1 MKKITFIGLGVM
13 GFPMAGHLS
22 KKGHDITVFNRSEE
36 KSKLWVNQ
44 HVGNYSTSIR
54 EAVTGSDIVF
64 SCVGNDSDLREIT
77 LGNDKAFSAMK
88 SGSFFVDHTT
98 TSSDIAVELHEKAKE
113 SGLHFLDAPVSGGE
127 VGAVKGELT
136 VMIGGENLIFDKI
149 KPIIEGYAKN
159 VTLIGGPGKGQLAK
173 MVNQICIA
181 GLIQALSEAIS
192 FSEKSGLDSKKVLQ
206 AISEGAA
213 GSWQLTNRGGSMID
227 RKFDFG
233 FAVKLMRKDLG
244 ICLDHANNTNISLP
258 VTSIVNQFYAE
269 VERNGGSKFD
279 TSSLLTRFD
288 YRD

>member
-22 KKGHDITVFNRSEE
+22 KQGYEVVVHNRSEE
-36 KSKLWVNQ
+36 KSKQWINQ
-44 HVGNYSTSIR
+44 NAGTYSTSIK

-64 SCVGNDSDLREIT
+64 SCVGNDMDLRDIT
-77 LGNDKAFSAMK
+77 VGIDKAFSAMK
-88 SGSFFVDHTT
+88 VGSMFVDHTT
-98 TSSDIAVELHEKAKE
+98 TSSDIAIELYEKAQEHKI
-113 SGLHFLDAPVSGGE
+113 HFLDAPVSGGE

-136 VMIGGENLIFDKI
+136 VMIGGEETVFHKI
-149 KPIIEGYAKN
+149 KPIIAAYSKN
-159 VTLIGGPGKGQLAK
+159 ITLIGGPGKGQAAK

-192 FSEKSGLDSKKVLQ
+192 FSEKSELDTGKVLE
-206 AISEGAA
+206 AISQGAA
-213 GSWQLTNRGGSMID
+213 GSWQMSNRGKTMID

-244 ICLDHANNTNISLP
+244 ICLDHANNKNISLP
-258 VTSIVNQFYAE
+258 ITSVVNQFYAE

-279 TSSLLTRFD
+279 TSSLITRFD
-288 YRD
+288 

>member
-22 KKGHDITVFNRSEE
+22 KKGHDVTVFNRSEE
-36 KSKLWVNQ
+36 KSKLWVDQ
-44 HVGNYSTSIR
+44 HVGNYSNSIR

-88 SGSFFVDHTT
+88 AGSFFVDHTT

-244 ICLDHANNTNISLP
+244 ICLDHANNANISLP

-288 YRD
+288 